1 MTRIIN
7 IDPLIEGNEREYYDS
22 GIPSTVAVLGHPLH
36 PLLIVFPVAFLVTVL
51 LTDAV
56 FWFTKYSFWAQASY
70 WLLIGGLVTGV
81 VAAITGLLDFVRIY
95 RAREHK
101 AGWIHLI
108 GNVIVLVLSGINL
121 LIRWNNIADAI
132 SPWGLILSLTVA
144 TLLGVTGWY
153 GGELVYRHKIAVVG
167 DSSTTEP

>member
-1 MTRIIN
+1 MTRIVN

-51 LTDAV
+51 LTDV
-56 FWFTKYSFWAQASY
+56 VYWLTGYSFWAQASF
-70 WLLIGGLVTGV
+70 WLLVGGLGTGV
-81 VAAITGLLDFVRIY
+81 LAAITGLLDFVRIY

-108 GNVIVLVLSGINL
+108 GNVTVLVLASINL
-121 LIRWNNIADAI
+121 LLRWNNIADAI
-132 SPWGLILSLTVA
+132 FPWGLILSLVVDG
-144 TLLGVTGWY
+144 LLGITGWY

-167 DSSTTEP
+167 DSSTNQP